1 KDTDTVKRYMINY
14 GNIGRPLKIEVS
26 LRRREIGA
34 DETTTINGILVYNL
48 NALSIMKTNAYS
60 GRDKLRDLYDVSF
73 ICNHYFDQLEPQTI
87 ALMRSAIEYK
97 GIEQFDYIIQE
108 QHDELIDEKK
118 LAEDFLFMYD
128 KLGLLYD
135 EKEKQLLSSI
145 EGK

>member
-1 KDTDTVKRYMINY
+1 MINY